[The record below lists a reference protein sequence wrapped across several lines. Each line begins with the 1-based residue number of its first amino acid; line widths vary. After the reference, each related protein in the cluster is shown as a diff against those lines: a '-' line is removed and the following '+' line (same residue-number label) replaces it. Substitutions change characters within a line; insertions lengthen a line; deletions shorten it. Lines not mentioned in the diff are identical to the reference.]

1 MKKLFITLIAVVGI
15 SWVSFA
21 QPKIDFKS
29 SEHNFGNI
37 KHNVPSKHRFI
48 VKNTGNEPL
57 IIENVQ
63 PSCGCTTPDW
73 TKDPIMPGKEGFI
86 DAQYN
91 AASVGP
97 FNKTLTVISNTSP
110 ATTVLTIKGVVEGE
124 NATAAPAAPAAP
136 AKPAPK
142 TAAKPASNKK

>member
-15 SWVSFA
+15 SLTSFA
-21 QPKIDFKS
+21 QAKIDFKA

-37 KHNVPSKHRFI
+37 KHNVPVKHRFI
-48 VKNTGNEPL
+48 VKNSGNEPL

-91 AASVGP
+91 AAAVGP
-97 FNKTLTVISNTSP
+97 FNKTLTVISNTNP
-110 ATTVLTIKGVVEGE
+110 ATTVLTIKGVVEE
-124 NATAAPAAPAAP
+124 DNAAAAP
-136 AKPAPK
+136 AKPAPATK
-142 TAAKPASNKK
+142 TAAKPATNKK